1 MRAIRF
7 GAVGADP
14 TLTDV
19 PIPEPLAGQVR
30 VAMRACG
37 ICGSDLHVIDGST
50 TVAHQPITMGHE
62 PSGVIDAV
70 GDGVDTSWVGQC
82 VVVNPLVSCGQ
93 CRMCRAGSDNLCLQL
108 RILGIGMDGAHAE
121 FFLAPADNVVP
132 LPENVDFAT
141 GAVVTDAVAT
151 PMHAIRLSGL
161 RAGDTAA
168 VFGLRTP
175 WWPGSCGWSARSAR
189 RRSPDDREHGHP
201 PLRSGGLRTRSGS
214 TSRPQQQPH
223 PSGHHE

>member
-175 WWPGSCGWSARSAR
+175 WWPGSCGWSARSA
-189 RRSPDDREHGHP
+189 S
-201 PLRSGGLRTRSGS
+201 TRATSWSCWICS
-214 TSRPQQQPH
+214 TSVA
-223 PSGHHE
+223 